1 MSTAPPEDQ
10 RRLLEV
16 QALDTRLQQLTHKR
30 ASLPSIARIAELD
43 AQISDLSTSLVASR
57 TAVSDLK
64 RELTKA
70 EGDVEQVRSRA
81 ARDQTRLDSGQ
92 VGAKDAQALVGE
104 LESLSRRQRVLEEI
118 ELGVA
123 LDHDG
128 GLRGEQLVVR
138 GVELGER
145 VLVRLET
152 LHDTELDLLEDLLAA
167 GERRELPHK
176 GLGVLGTDLAR
187 VEAGLVAG
195 GTGADLLHVT
205 LGLGEL
211 AQLDAEVATVTAAR
225 AQAVEGLD
233 AGLVTLYDR
242 LRAQLGGLGAAKL
255 SGRRCEGCRLE
266 LNPSDVEIIKAKS
279 PDQVARC
286 EECSRI
292 LVRLDA

>member
-1 MSTAPPEDQ
+1 MTTAPPEDQ

-16 QALDTRLQQLTHKR
+16 QALDTRLQQLAHKR
-30 ASLPSIARIAELD
+30 TSLPSIARIAELD

-70 EGDVEQVRSRA
+70 EGDVEQVRTRA

-104 LESLSRRQRVLEEI
+104 LASLARRQEVLEEV
-118 ELGVA
+118 ELGVM
-123 LDHDG
+123 
-128 GLRGEQLVVR
+128 E
-138 GVELGER
+138 
-145 VLVRLET
+145 RLEAHEDA
-152 LHDTELDLLEDLLAA
+152 LAKLDAANDELLAA
-167 GERRELPHK
+167 KAAVVAER
-176 GLGVLGTDLAR
+176 DA
-187 VEAGLVAG
+187 
-195 GTGADLLHVT
+195 
-205 LGLGEL
+205 EL

-242 LRAQLGGLGAAKL
+242 LRAQLGGLGAAVL

-266 LNPSDVEIIKAKS
+266 LNPSDVETIKAKS

>member
-70 EGDVEQVRSRA
+70 EGDVEQVRNRA

-104 LESLSRRQRVLEEI
+104 LASLARRQEVLEEI
-118 ELGVA
+118 ELGVM
-123 LDHDG
+123 
-128 GLRGEQLVVR
+128 E
-138 GVELGER
+138 
-145 VLVRLET
+145 RLEAHEDA
-152 LHDTELDLLEDLLAA
+152 LAKLDSANDELLAA
-167 GERRELPHK
+167 K
-176 GLGVLGTDLAR
+176 TA
-187 VEAGLVAG
+187 VEA
-195 GTGADLLHVT
+195 
-205 LGLGEL
+205 ER
-211 AQLDAEVATVTAAR
+211 DAEIAAIDAEIATVTAAR
-225 AQAVEGLD
+225 AKAVDGID

-242 LRAQLGGLGAAKL
+242 LRNQLGGLGAAVL
-255 SGRRCEGCRLE
+255 NGRRCEGCRLE
-266 LNPSDVEIIKAKS
+266 LNPSDVAIIKAKG
-279 PDQVARC
+279 PEQVARC

-292 LVRLDA
+292 LVRLDS